1 MCDYNDLLILS
12 LVIIII
18 TSYIILNIASS
29 EVKMTE
35 NVEIFITGINA
46 AHDYLHYINNK
57 LTLAMPKCLDHSL
70 K

>member
-1 MCDYNDLLILS
+1 MS

-18 TSYIILNIASS
+18 TSHITLNIASS

-35 NVEIFITGINA
+35 NVEMFITGINA

-57 LTLAMPKCLDHSL
+57 LTQCLDHSL

>member
-1 MCDYNDLLILS
+1 MS

-18 TSYIILNIASS
+18 TSHIILNIASS

-35 NVEIFITGINA
+35 NVEMSINTGINA

-57 LTLAMPKCLDHSL
+57 LTLTMPKCLDHSL
-70 K
+70 KRA